1 MAFGSCETDMKN
13 VLFWLCQA
21 TWGIFQ
27 TLVGAVLFLGNLAV
41 SPKSRRYLFH
51 GAVVTEWG
59 YGGSVSLGMF
69 VFVSGRGLNSSV
81 ELLAHEYGHC
91 IQSLILGALY
101 LPVIGLPSVIW
112 AGLFRKYRRKT
123 GAEYDS
129 FYPERWATFLGN
141 KFINGEKQ

>member
-1 MAFGSCETDMKN
+1 MAFGSHETDMKN
-13 VLFWLCQA
+13 LLFWLCQA

-27 TLVGAVLFLGNLAV
+27 TLAGAVLFLGNLAV
-41 SPKSRRYLFH
+41 SPKSQRYLFH

-69 VFVSGRGLNSSV
+69 VFVSKRGVRASG

-91 IQSLILGALY
+91 IQSLILGVLY

-123 GAEYDS
+123 GVKYDS

-141 KFINGEKQ
+141 KYINGEKQ